1 MSLTPETHGHRRW
14 DVIVIG
20 GGGLQAKA
28 MFEAAARGKVIG
40 TWLAADRAW
49 RPDRV
54 CDLERLGVQT
64 TTVDVL
70 GAPTALRELTASA
83 RIVAN
88 FAGPYYRT
96 GGVVLD
102 ACIATG
108 TDYLDICDDSDA
120 TLALLERDDA
130 ATTAGVRA
138 LIGMGSSPGVT
149 NILVRA
155 AVDALGSADEV
166 ALNWVVDVAD
176 MSGAAAQHFFHIFSL
191 IDPDGTR
198 HEVPAWEGLVRRTV
212 EFPDPVGAQTLV
224 ELAHPEPIT
233 LPRFLP
239 VERVVN
245 FGGVIPADAF
255 AVSWALARLGA
266 AGAGTV
272 ELRGRKVAVSEVARE
287 LYTQYHATREAT
299 PYLGSGLI
307 AEVRRGDEAL
317 RFSSGDKTSMEE
329 STGTPAA
336 AGLALMLAGRTPEKG
351 VFAPECLEPA
361 AFFPM
366 LGTVSNNSG
375 SLKLHRIVGGQ
386 SPERVRL
393 RELIAGAKAV

>member
-70 GAPTALRELTASA
+70 GDPTALRELTASA

-245 FGGVIPADAF
+245 FGGVIPGRR
-255 AVSWALARLGA
+255 VRRVLGA
-266 AGAGTV
+266 RPPRRGRRRHGGAARPEGCGERGRARALHAIPRDAGGDAVPRQRPDRRGAPRRRGAPVLVRRQDVDGGVDGHTCRRRAGAH
-272 ELRGRKVAVSEVARE
+272 ARRP
-287 LYTQYHATREAT
+287 HAGE
-299 PYLGSGLI
+299 G
-307 AEVRRGDEAL
+307 
-317 RFSSGDKTSMEE
+317 
-329 STGTPAA
+329 
-336 AGLALMLAGRTPEKG
+336 
-351 VFAPECLEPA
+351 
-361 AFFPM
+361 
-366 LGTVSNNSG
+366 
-375 SLKLHRIVGGQ
+375 
-386 SPERVRL
+386 RL
-393 RELIAGAKAV
+393 RARVPGARGVLPDARHGQQQQRVAEAAPDRRRPVA